1 MCLNK
6 YLVTLEIT
14 RTLNKKE
21 VDKLKKNINETRKQG
36 WYTLLALVVI
46 AFAVY
51 IGFTPLFAILQDGI
65 ASRVIGSSFGAIF
78 VIILTMFLLNKQTEI
93 EQESKKSERVFDE
106 KVKIYQQILDI
117 CSDMLMDGNL
127 TQDEINRLPFPLIRL
142 QMLADDKVISTFQKV
157 FNKLN
162 EIYKSDA
169 EAEEVEIQ
177 EEEKNEIYQLLSN
190 FSSECRKD
198 LEISNVEINEK
209 IKNETANTI
218 SKANSRKKND
228 LTKFKFD
235 GKLLPKNQY
244 VYSVVTNYIKE
255 NPQLTL
261 EQFKKN
267 VFDRNSFG
275 RKGQWE
281 GWKTYKEVMDLHYN
295 GSGAH
300 RFYVSEKAKDIE
312 KNKDKVIKLID
323 EEICLANTW
332 GIGHMESFIDDMKS
346 KGVRTE

>member
-1 MCLNK
+1 M
-6 YLVTLEIT
+6 
-14 RTLNKKE
+14 
-21 VDKLKKNINETRKQG
+21 KKNINQTQRQG
-36 WYTLLALVVI
+36 WLTLFALVII
-46 AFAVY
+46 AFAVS
-51 IGFTPLFAILQDGI
+51 IGFTPLFELIEDGI
-65 ASRVIGSSFGAIF
+65 AARIIGSSFGAIF

-106 KVKIYQQILDI
+106 KVKIYQKILDI

-142 QMLADDKVISTFQKV
+142 QMLADDKVIATFQKV

-169 EAEEVEIQ
+169 EAEKVEIQ

-218 SKANSRKKND
+218 SQANSRKKND
-228 LTKFKFD
+228 QTKFKFD
-235 GKLLPKNQY
+235 GKILPKNQY
-244 VYSVVTNYIKE
+244 VYSVVTNHLKE

-261 EQFKKN
+261 EQFKIS
-267 VFDRNSFG
+267 VFDKNSYG

-300 RFYVSEKAKDIE
+300 RFYVSEIAKDIE

-332 GIGHMESFIDDMKS
+332 GILNMKPFIDDMNS
-346 KGVRTE
+346 KGIRTE

>member
-1 MCLNK
+1 M
-6 YLVTLEIT
+6 
-14 RTLNKKE
+14 
-21 VDKLKKNINETRKQG
+21 KKNINQTQRQG
-36 WYTLLALVVI
+36 WLTLFALVII
-46 AFAVY
+46 AFAVS
-51 IGFTPLFAILQDGI
+51 IGFTPLFELIEDGI
-65 ASRVIGSSFGAIF
+65 AARIIGSSFGAIF

-106 KVKIYQQILDI
+106 KVKIYQKILDI

-142 QMLADDKVISTFQKV
+142 QMLADDKVIATFQKV

-169 EAEEVEIQ
+169 EAEKVEIQ
-177 EEEKNEIYQLLSN
+177 EEEKNEIYKLLSN

-209 IKNETANTI
+209 IKNETAKTI
-218 SKANSRKKND
+218 SQANSRKKND
-228 LTKFKFD
+228 QTKFKFN
-235 GKLLPKNQY
+235 GKMLPKNQY
-244 VYSVVTNYIKE
+244 VYSVVTNYLKE

-261 EQFKKN
+261 EQFKN
-267 VFDRNSFG
+267 SVFDRNSYG

-300 RFYVSEKAKDIE
+300 RFYVSEIAKDIE

-332 GIGHMESFIDDMKS
+332 VIGNMKPFIDDMNV
-346 KGVRTE
+346 KGIRTE

>member
-1 MCLNK
+1 MK
-6 YLVTLEIT
+6 K
-14 RTLNKKE
+14 TLNQ
-21 VDKLKKNINETRKQG
+21 RQKQG
-36 WYTLLALVVI
+36 WLTLFALVVI
-46 AFAVY
+46 AFAVS
-51 IGFTPLFAILQDGI
+51 IGFTPLFELIEDGI
-65 ASRVIGSSFGAIF
+65 AARIIGSSFGAIF

-106 KVKIYQQILDI
+106 KVKIYQKILDI

-142 QMLADDKVISTFQKV
+142 QMLADDMVIETFQKV

-162 EIYKSDA
+162 DIYKSDL
-169 EAEEVEIQ
+169 EAEVVKIQ

-209 IKNETANTI
+209 IKNETAKTI
-218 SKANSRKKND
+218 SQANSRKKND
-228 LTKFKFD
+228 QTKFKFD
-235 GKLLPKNQY
+235 GKILPKNQY
-244 VYSVVTNYIKE
+244 VYSVVTNYLKE

-261 EQFKKN
+261 EQFKN
-267 VFDRNSFG
+267 SVFDRNSYG

-300 RFYVSEKAKDIE
+300 RFYVSEIAKDIE

-332 GIGHMESFIDDMKS
+332 VIGNMKPFIDDMNT
-346 KGVRTE
+346 KGIRTE

>member
-1 MCLNK
+1 M
-6 YLVTLEIT
+6 
-14 RTLNKKE
+14 
-21 VDKLKKNINETRKQG
+21 KKNINQTQKQG
-36 WYTLLALVVI
+36 WLTLFALVII
-46 AFAVY
+46 AFAVS
-51 IGFTPLFAILQDGI
+51 IGFTPLFELIEDGI
-65 ASRVIGSSFGAIF
+65 AARIIGSSFGAIF

-106 KVKIYQQILDI
+106 KVKIYQKILDI

-127 TQDEINRLPFPLIRL
+127 TQDEINRLPFPLLRL
-142 QMLADDKVISTFQKV
+142 HMLADDTVIETFQKV

-162 EIYKSDA
+162 DIYKSDP

-177 EEEKNEIYQLLSN
+177 KEEKNEIYQLLSN

-198 LEISNVEINEK
+198 LEISNIQINEK

-218 SKANSRKKND
+218 SQANSRKKND
-228 LTKFKFD
+228 QTKFKFD
-235 GKLLPKNQY
+235 GKILPKNQY
-244 VYSVVTNYIKE
+244 VYSVVTNYLKE

-261 EQFKKN
+261 DQFKN
-267 VFDRNSFG
+267 SVFDRNSYG

-300 RFYVSEKAKDIE
+300 RFYVSEIAKDIE

-332 GIGHMESFIDDMKS
+332 GIKNMKPFIDDMNA
-346 KGVRTE
+346 KGIRTE